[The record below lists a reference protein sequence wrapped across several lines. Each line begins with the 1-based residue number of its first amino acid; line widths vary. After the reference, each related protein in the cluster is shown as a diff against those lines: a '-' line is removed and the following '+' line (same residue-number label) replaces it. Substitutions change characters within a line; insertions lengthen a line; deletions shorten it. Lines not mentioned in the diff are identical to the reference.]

1 MKKNNTGVFWIT
13 LAVLFISPLLSFAGE
28 KGENGPAFY
37 YTIKKGDTLWDLSQ
51 RFYNSSW
58 EWPGLWSINQQ
69 LTNPHW
75 LYPGNKIRIY
85 LKKTLTRTQPSRPSE
100 KPPIIVTP
108 EILPTLYYPEM
119 DGISFVRQRT
129 IPSLGRVIKGEHD
142 QVMITE
148 NELVYIEVTG
158 STPME
163 EGQKYLVFSTE
174 PIFYSQGVTDRENR
188 IQGILHQ
195 IKSLVTVLENHG
207 TYVKARII
215 NNFRYTESK
224 DRVMAYEKK
233 EPLVKIHPCSKN
245 IQGRL
250 IRSENNNR
258 LLGNN
263 AIAFINL
270 GETSNIQKG
279 QIYNI
284 LKRHGPAGQ
293 SLNVNIKPS
302 ILGKIIVLHTEKRT
316 STVMVLSNRREISP
330 HAFIGQADNI
340 SVFQSS
346 HDM

>member
-1 MKKNNTGVFWIT
+1 MKKNNTGVFLIT

-28 KGENGPAFY
+28 KGENSPAFY

-85 LKKTLTRTQPSRPSE
+85 LKDTLTQPSRPP
-100 KPPIIVTP
+100 KQPPIIVTP
-108 EILPTLYYPEM
+108 KILPTLYYPAM
-119 DGISFVRQRT
+119 DGISFIRQHP
-129 IPSLGRVIKGEHD
+129 IPSLGRVIKGEQD

-174 PIFYSQGVTDRENR
+174 PIFYSKGVTDGEDR

-207 TYVKARII
+207 TYVKARVI
-215 NNFRYTESK
+215 NNFRYTEAK

-233 EPLVKIHPCSKN
+233 KPHVKIHPCSED

-250 IRSENNNR
+250 IRSDDNDK

-263 AIAFINL
+263 AIAFMNL

-279 QIYNI
+279 QIYNV
-284 LKRHGPAGQ
+284 LKPHAPAGR
-293 SLNVNIKPS
+293 SLKVTISPS
-302 ILGKIIVLHTEKRT
+302 IIGKIIVLHTEKRT

-330 HAFIGQADNI
+330 HAFIGKADNI